1 MWPRVPVDLVVNCYE
16 RTYRNVLSEGFFDAI
31 REQNRVEFAGR
42 YAVINNVADASD
54 ARALAERMRAS
65 GEIDGFVFVH
75 EQLDSALRRTGLR
88 RRNLGSRPYFV
99 DYALVMAVTGTSPF
113 VLGWDAEVEL
123 DVSADWIT
131 PALDLLA
138 ERPDV
143 FSAAPRW
150 PARGFDTLDEE
161 SISADSP
168 WRLTWSFGDQAWLA
182 RRDELASPIYRRF
195 APATLARTPMHP
207 FSFEARIE
215 SYQRSSRRFR
225 AVHEDIG
232 YRHNDL
238 EGVIHRLGGPTRI
251 ERTSAVLS
259 RAMRRI
265 LYTVKSQHPS
275 LRLP

>member
-1 MWPRVPVDLVVNCYE
+1 MWPRVPVDLLVNCYE

-88 RRNLGSRPYFV
+88 RRNLGARPYFV
-99 DYALVMAVTGTSPF
+99 DYALVMAITGTAPF
-113 VLGWDAEVEL
+113 VVGWDAEVEL
-123 DVSADWIT
+123 DEPADWIT